1 MRAAILRRQLIR
13 GAVNLLILA
22 FALFPIPWGLS
33 SSLKPTDRIIEFPP
47 RLLPETPTL
56 EHHARIFQDD
66 AAFPLEARKPRPDAA
81 TIRAKVAQV
90 AATLGIGAL
99 LARNPKEISGGQQQ
113 RVALGRAMVR
123 DPKVFLLDEP
133 LSSLDARL
141 RIRMRRDLKALH
153 AALGSTIA
161 DVTHDQSEAMTL
173 SSRIAV
179 FNHGRLQQYA
189 SPADIYDRPGNVF
202 VPISSATARPISWK
216 ASFATAPSSPRRSA
230 PSRSPRAPLP

>member
-1 MRAAILRRQLIR
+1 
-13 GAVNLLILA
+13 
-22 FALFPIPWGLS
+22 
-33 SSLKPTDRIIEFPP
+33 
-47 RLLPETPTL
+47 
-56 EHHARIFQDD
+56 
-66 AAFPLEARKPRPDAA
+66 
-81 TIRAKVAQV
+81 VAQV

-189 SPADIYDRPGNVF
+189 SPADIYDRPANVF